1 MERRVAITM
10 RGELLQNL
18 IVIVEPF
25 KILLLEWAQVHHM
38 HMPPMKRDEI
48 YVIVS

>member
-1 MERRVAITM
+1 MERRVAITI
-10 RGELLQNL
+10 RGKLLQGFV
-18 IVIVEPF
+18 VIVEPF

-48 YVIVS
+48 HTIVS